1 MMPKTDKIDWRE
13 YIEVNQDRCHG
24 KACIKG
30 TRVMVSVVLDNLAA
44 GLSTQEILHSYPML
58 TAESVQ
64 AAIYYAAELASE
76 RVVGLST

>member
-1 MMPKTDKIDWRE
+1 MTNSDKIDWRE
-13 YIEVNQDRCHG
+13 HIEVHPDKCHG

-30 TRVMVSVVLDNLAA
+30 TRVMVSVILDNIAA
-44 GLSTQEILHSYPML
+44 GLSTQEILESYPML

-76 RVVGLST
+76 RVIEIST